1 MVATQKPEKRETQ
14 GRRAQ
19 TAPKAARKAPARDLD
34 EAFNPVAAY
43 LARVGDV
50 GLLNRDGEQ
59 RVARQIES
67 GTEAM
72 FEALLAI
79 PGCAR
84 DLFGCGAR
92 LLEDPSF
99 RCDLAEGDDGLELE
113 ESAGRDVERFAAR
126 LEACRAEWERAR
138 EAADTD
144 PEGLIAAQ
152 RELFRL
158 FRECALG
165 YRVFLRIL
173 GAVRRR
179 ADDLR
184 RAQRQIARALNAAT
198 DGRVSATPLEPRR
211 FAEFLA
217 GRLPSGLAAPQQR
230 RIAALCESARGLIA
244 EIGLSP
250 ESFLALAGRLEAGHA
265 EAEQGRAMMILANLR
280 LVVAIAKRY
289 MNRNLPL
296 LDLIQEGNIGL
307 MKAVEKF
314 EWRRGHKFSTYA
326 TWWIRQAI
334 ARAIADQGRTI
345 RIPIHLVELLNRM
358 ARTRAN
364 LEQQLQREP
373 THGEVAA
380 ELGLAEDVVERTLR
394 LSRGAVS
401 LESPVGDD
409 DAQLADFVADED
421 AVCPAEACEDG
432 ELRAATRNLLATLPA
447 REARILARRFG
458 IGQRRAYTLEEVGRD
473 LTLTRERIRQLEVKA
488 LERLRA
494 TDRAA
499 EVLDAWG

>member
-1 MVATQKPEKRETQ
+1 MVAAQKQQDKRGSGARRVEAA
-14 GRRAQ
+14 RRAVE
-19 TAPKAARKAPARDLD
+19 P
-34 EAFNPVAAY
+34 EEFNPVTAY

-50 GLLNRDGEQ
+50 GLLSRDGEQ
-59 RVARQIES
+59 RVARQIEA

-84 DLFGCGAR
+84 DLLGCGQR
-92 LLEDPSF
+92 LLEDPGY
-99 RCDLAEGDDGLELE
+99 RCDLAEGDDGLDLE
-113 ESAGRDVERFAAR
+113 DGAINRDLERFAAR
-126 LEACRAEWERAR
+126 LASCR
-138 EAADTD
+138 EAWEAARAIAESD
-144 PEGLIAAQ
+144 PDGLITAQ

-158 FRECALG
+158 FREFGFG
-165 YRVFLRIL
+165 YRVFIRVL
-173 GAVRRR
+173 GGIRRR
-179 ADDLR
+179 VDELR
-184 RAQRQIARALNAAT
+184 RAQRQL
-198 DGRVSATPLEPRR
+198 GRVLHAHADDGDTAPGPLEARR
-211 FAEFLA
+211 FAELLA
-217 GRLPSGLAAPQQR
+217 GRMPRGLPASQQR
-230 RIAALCESARGLIA
+230 RVSAMCDSARALVV
-244 EIGLSP
+244 EIGLPP
-250 ESFLALAGRLEAGHA
+250 EAFLVLAARLEAGHA

-334 ARAIADQGRTI
+334 ARSIADQGRTI

-358 ARTRAN
+358 TRTRAT
-364 LEQQLQREP
+364 LEQRLCREP
-373 THGEVAA
+373 TCAEVAA
-380 ELGLAEDVVERTLR
+380 ALELPEDVVERTLR

-401 LESPVGDD
+401 LETPVGDD

-421 AVCPAEACEDG
+421 AVNPAEACEDR
-432 ELRAATRNLLATLPA
+432 ELRAATRRLLATLPE

-458 IGQRRAYTLEEVGRD
+458 IGQRRAFTLEEVGRD
-473 LTLTRERIRQLEVKA
+473 LALTRERIRQLEMKA
-488 LERLRA
+488 LDRLR
-494 TDRAA
+494 TPERAA
-499 EVLDAWG
+499 EVLDAWT